1 MAHEGALLKGSGG
14 PSTFAFRCRGGC
26 MEWGRLER
34 LIGLGAGGN
43 TAEGRAR
50 CNYARSSERR
60 LLPVEGRPSNARGAT
75 RTAVGPAGAADRA
88 ARDDCA
94 GQPFGAP
101 PRAPRRSSP
110 APAPAAAAARRA
122 NLLSRIVRW
131 PVGLPASPSTSALAS
146 AQPASHASSRSCVRV
161 ARAGWREQAHE
172 RLAPPLVRPV

>member
-75 RTAVGPAGAADRA
+75 RTAVGPAGAAVRA
-88 ARDDCA
+88 AQDDCA
-94 GQPFGAP
+94 DDHKVRRCGLRAATRRVPTISGTISRVGGIGCEGA
-101 PRAPRRSSP
+101 
-110 APAPAAAAARRA
+110 
-122 NLLSRIVRW
+122 
-131 PVGLPASPSTSALAS
+131 
-146 AQPASHASSRSCVRV
+146 
-161 ARAGWREQAHE
+161 
-172 RLAPPLVRPV
+172 